1 MVVMG
6 VKGGPIDG
14 VKTKPLRLI
23 PDERGWLME
32 ILRSDDEDYQKF
44 GQVYVTVAYP
54 GVVKA
59 WHYHKKQTDHFAVV
73 AGTAKVALYD
83 GRDGSPTKGAVM
95 EIFTGERNPLL
106 IIIPPGVMHG
116 FKAIGGAPAHLVN
129 VPTELYIYDDPDEH
143 RVDPHDNDIPYDWD
157 LEEG

>member
-1 MVVMG
+1 MVIG

-14 VKTKPLRLI
+14 VKVKSLRLI

-32 ILRSDDEDYQKF
+32 ILRSDDEDYQAF

-95 EIFTGERNPLL
+95 EVFTGERNPLL

-116 FKAIGGAPAHLVN
+116 FKAIGGGPAHLIN
-129 VPTELYIYDDPDEH
+129 VPTELYVYDDPDEY
-143 RVDPHDNDIPYDWD
+143 RVDPRDNDIPYDWD
-157 LEEG
+157 TEDG

>member
-1 MVVMG
+1 MLPG
-6 VKGGPIDG
+6 VKGGPIEG
-14 VKTKPLRLI
+14 VKVKPLRLI

-32 ILRSDDEDYQKF
+32 ILRSDEEDYQEF

-73 AGTAKVALYD
+73 AGMAKVALYD
-83 GRDGSPTKGAVM
+83 GRDGSSTKGAVM
-95 EIFTGERNPLL
+95 EVFAGEHNPHL

-116 FKAIGGAPAHLVN
+116 FKAIGDAPAYLIN
-129 VPTELYIYDDPDEH
+129 VPTELYIYDDPDEY
-143 RVDPHDNDIPYDWD
+143 RVDPRDNDIPYDWE